1 MMKRTLLGA
10 VTAVMILA
18 GCGTSGNEPGN
29 NLQTTSDN
37 MTVQQEETTAETQTQ
52 PETKGEVKAE
62 FSHDNIYMSVELPEG
77 WEYEITEY
85 DETKEGENCGI
96 IFGPAGQK
104 DLRYKL
110 YYWPFYGICGT
121 GVTIEELQL
130 KNGTNIWRYSEK
142 INDTLWR
149 DIVFEYEKDEDD
161 RGTYVL
167 GCSADEKLLMEYEEE
182 LEEILETI
190 VVSR

>member
-1 MMKRTLLGA
+1 MKRTLLGA

-18 GCGTSGNEPGN
+18 GCGTSGNEPEN
-29 NLQTTSDN
+29 NLQTTSEN
-37 MTVQQEETTAETQTQ
+37 MTVQQEETTAEAQTQ
-52 PETKGEVKAE
+52 PETRGGVKAE

-77 WEYEITEY
+77 WEYVITEY
-85 DETKEGENCGI
+85 DITEDCGI
-96 IFGPAGQK
+96 IFGPAGQE

-110 YYWPFYGICGT
+110 CYWPFYGICGT

-142 INDTLWR
+142 IDNTLWR

-167 GCSADEKLLMEYEEE
+167 GCSADEKLVMEYEEE